1 MNEPD
6 ITTIRAALKIL
17 LHGLIQEQ
25 RAHAADFLLV
35 ELERLYTAAGR
46 PPPSWIGELRFAL
59 RDHPDVG
66 I

>member
-6 ITTIRAALKIL
+6 ITTIRAAIKIL
-17 LHGLIQEQ
+17 LHGLVPEQ
-25 RAHAADFLLV
+25 RAHAADFLLR
-35 ELERLYTAAGR
+35 ELERLYLAAAR

-59 RDHPDVG
+59 RDRYSNE